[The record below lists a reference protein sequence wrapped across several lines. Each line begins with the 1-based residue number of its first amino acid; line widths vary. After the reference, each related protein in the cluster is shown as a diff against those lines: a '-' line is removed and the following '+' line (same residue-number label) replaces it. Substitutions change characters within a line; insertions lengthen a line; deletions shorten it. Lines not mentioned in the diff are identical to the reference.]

1 MSSGILIGKNGKQ
14 VFLDLR
20 YANRHGLITGATGTG
35 KTVTMQVLAEGFSR
49 AGVPVVMSDVKGD
62 LTGMAFP
69 GRPHPEVD
77 RRVQHIGIQDFGFEG
92 YPVIYWDVLGEEG
105 HPVRATLTDMGPLLL
120 ARLLDLNDTQSAVLE
135 VAFALADDEGLLLLD
150 LKDLR
155 ALLTFMAEE
164 RKTLQDTYGLIHP
177 SSVAAIQRRL
187 LALER
192 AGGDRFFG
200 EPALDIR
207 DWLKVLP
214 DGRGPIHLL
223 VARSLLE
230 NPRVYGAFLLWLLS
244 ELFEELP
251 EVGDTD
257 RPRLVFFFDEAHLLF
272 KDMPKVLLEKVIQVV
287 KLVRSRGVGLFFVTQ
302 HPLDLPEEVLAQLG
316 NRVQHALRA
325 YTPKERKAVR
335 AAAQAFR
342 ENPDLPDLEETITQL
357 GVGEA
362 LVSFLEEGGVP
373 GVVERVLISPPR
385 SRIGPATPDEM
396 AAVLRKSPFR
406 GTYDTPVDRESAFER
421 LQERARRTSPVK
433 AKPPRRMTRPPV
445 SSRRRGSSR
454 SRGRKRQSA
463 GEAFLKSVAR
473 SIGYSLGRTIVR
485 GILGSL
491 SRRP

>member
-1 MSSGILIGKNGKQ
+1 MNAEGILLGKNGRQ
-14 VFLDLR
+14 VRLNLR

-69 GRPHPEVD
+69 GKPHPEVEE
-77 RRVQHIGIQDFGFEG
+77 RVRHIGIQDFCFEG
-92 YPVIYWDVLGEEG
+92 NSVIYWDVLGEDG

-120 ARLLDLNDTQSAVLE
+120 PRLLDLNDTQTGVLE
-135 VAFALADDEGLLLLD
+135 IAFAFADDEGLLLLD

-155 ALLTFMAEE
+155 ALLAYMVEE
-164 RKTLQDTYGLIHP
+164 REALEATYGLIHP

-187 LALER
+187 LGLER

-207 DWLKVLP
+207 DWLGVLP

-223 VARSLLE
+223 VARRLLE
-230 NPRVYGAFLLWLLS
+230 NPRAYGAFLLWLLS

-272 KDMPKVLLEKVIQVV
+272 KDAPRVLVEKVVQVV

-302 HPLDLPEEVLAQLG
+302 HPQDLPEEVLAQLG

-325 YTPKERKAVR
+325 YTPKERQAVR
-335 AAAQAFR
+335 AAARAFR
-342 ENPDLPDLEETITQL
+342 DNPDLPDLEEVITQL

-373 GVVERVLISPPR
+373 GRVERVLVAPPR
-385 SRIGPATPDEM
+385 SRIGPATPEEM
-396 AAVLRKSPFR
+396 KDVLRKSPFR
-406 GTYDTPVDRESAFER
+406 GKYDTPVDRESAYER
-421 LQERARRTSPVK
+421 LQARVRRTPPVE
-433 AKPPRRMTRPPV
+433 RV
-445 SSRRRGSSR
+445 SSRPTAQRPPLRRQPR
-454 SRGRKRQSA
+454 RRRRQSV
-463 GEAFLKSVAR
+463 GEVFLKSVAR
-473 SIGYSLGRTIVR
+473 SFGYSLGRTIVR
-485 GILGSL
+485 GILGTL
-491 SRRP
+491 SRRS